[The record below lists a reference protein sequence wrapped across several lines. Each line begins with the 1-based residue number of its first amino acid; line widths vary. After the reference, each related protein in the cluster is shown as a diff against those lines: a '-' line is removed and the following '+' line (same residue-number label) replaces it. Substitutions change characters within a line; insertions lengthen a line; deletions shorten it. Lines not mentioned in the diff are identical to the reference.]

1 MSQLTKAAHEGVASQ
16 QPDQFEQIAQVDADT
31 EAVAETGGQ
40 NQPRSEGSTSVSAYD
55 IFADPSESEE
65 SEDDGWLTDVSTE
78 SSDRDGDYLR
88 SFYDGTEEELEP
100 LVSQMPEGE
109 YKHPPMLIS
118 DAEVQPTPYPPGGW
132 VAYTFEEQEY
142 DSNVAQGHQH
152 AQYATQHAA
161 QNALQNAPQPVWGF
175 PYVYPVHFL
184 GPVVPPF
191 MPLNPFSS
199 MPLLPA
205 AVTIAPA
212 QYAPFQSAPY
222 QSPSYQA
229 APHQPAPELTA
240 DQIHNLTYTPPRRR
254 SSNQQ
259 ENTQDDSDA
268 WCYVA

>member
-1 MSQLTKAAHEGVASQ
+1 M
-16 QPDQFEQIAQVDADT
+16 AQVNADT

-40 NQPRSEGSTSVSAYD
+40 NQPRSEGSISVSAYD

-78 SSDRDGDYLR
+78 SSDRDGDNLR

-100 LVSQMPEGE
+100 LVSQTPEGE
-109 YKHPPMLIS
+109 CIHPPMLIS

-142 DSNVAQGHQH
+142 DSNVAQDHQQ

-161 QNALQNAPQPVWGF
+161 QNALQPVWGV
-175 PYVYPVHFL
+175 PYAYPVHFL

-199 MPLLPA
+199 MPLLPV